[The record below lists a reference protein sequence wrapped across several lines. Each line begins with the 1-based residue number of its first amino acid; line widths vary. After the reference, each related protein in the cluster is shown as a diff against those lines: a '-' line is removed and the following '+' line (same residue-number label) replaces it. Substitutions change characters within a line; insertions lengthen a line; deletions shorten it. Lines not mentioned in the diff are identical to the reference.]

1 MSRGTPCRDRNLKV
15 FFKKSHINFFAFN
28 FIVHF
33 MQKKD
38 VMEIYRQIG
47 EKIRKLRLTK
57 GLSQKDLAK
66 HVGVTYQQ
74 IQNYEKGKSKIPVDR
89 LIKIAETL
97 EVSLD
102 YFLKEF
108 DNNHDKVPESE
119 LALLNTYYKS
129 IQSET
134 IRRQILNLLK
144 SLSEGCS

>member
-1 MSRGTPCRDRNLKV
+1 
-15 FFKKSHINFFAFN
+15 
-28 FIVHF
+28 
-33 MQKKD
+33 MQQLETMD
-38 VMEIYRQIG
+38 IYRQIG

-57 GLSQKDLAK
+57 GFSQKDLAK
-66 HVGVTYQQ
+66 YVGVTYQQ

-89 LIKIAETL
+89 LIRIAEAL

-129 IQSET
+129 ISSEKV
-134 IRRQILNLLK
+134 RKQILSLLRI
-144 SLSEGCS
+144 LAEEIA

>member
-1 MSRGTPCRDRNLKV
+1 
-15 FFKKSHINFFAFN
+15 
-28 FIVHF
+28 
-33 MQKKD
+33 MQQLETMD
-38 VMEIYRQIG
+38 IYRQIG

-66 HVGVTYQQ
+66 YVGVTYQQ

-89 LIKIAETL
+89 LIRIAEAL

-108 DNNHDKVPESE
+108 DNNHDKVSESE

-129 IQSET
+129 IGSEKV
-134 IRRQILNLLK
+134 RRQILSLLK
-144 SLSEGCS
+144 VLAEEVA

>member
-1 MSRGTPCRDRNLKV
+1 
-15 FFKKSHINFFAFN
+15 
-28 FIVHF
+28 
-33 MQKKD
+33 MQANTTAP
-38 VMEIYRQIG
+38 IYRQIG

-66 HVGVTYQQ
+66 YVGVTYQQ

-89 LIKIAETL
+89 LIRIAEAL

-119 LALLNTYYKS
+119 IALLTAYYKS
-129 IQSET
+129 INSEKV
-134 IRRQILNLLK
+134 RKQILTLLRT
-144 SLSEGCS
+144 LAEEGV

>member
-1 MSRGTPCRDRNLKV
+1 MHEMNT
-15 FFKKSHINFFAFN
+15 
-28 FIVHF
+28 
-33 MQKKD
+33 
-38 VMEIYRQIG
+38 MEIYRQIG

-57 GLSQKDLAK
+57 GISQKELAS

-89 LIKIAETL
+89 LIKIAEAL

-119 LALLNTYYKS
+119 LALLTNYYKGIS
-129 IQSET
+129 SEK
-134 IRRQILNLLK
+134 IRKQILSLLHT
-144 SLSEGCS
+144 LAEECS

>member
-1 MSRGTPCRDRNLKV
+1 MIIFTFYIYCSL
-15 FFKKSHINFFAFN
+15 
-28 FIVHF
+28 
-33 MQKKD
+33 MQQLETMD
-38 VMEIYRQIG
+38 IYRQIG

-66 HVGVTYQQ
+66 YVGVTYQQ

-89 LIKIAETL
+89 LIRIAEVL

-108 DNNHDKVPESE
+108 NNNHDKVPESE

-129 IQSET
+129 ISSEKV
-134 IRRQILNLLK
+134 RKQILSLLRA
-144 SLSEGCS
+144 LAEEIA

>member
-1 MSRGTPCRDRNLKV
+1 
-15 FFKKSHINFFAFN
+15 
-28 FIVHF
+28 
-33 MQKKD
+33 MQELNT
-38 VMEIYRQIG
+38 MEIYRQIG

-57 GLSQKDLAK
+57 GISQKELAN

-89 LIKIAETL
+89 LIKIAEAL

-119 LALLNTYYKS
+119 IALLKNYYRGIS
-129 IQSET
+129 SEK
-134 IRRQILNLLK
+134 IRKQILSLLHT
-144 SLSEGCS
+144 LSEECS